1 MFKELKGYTG
11 GKDPE
16 IGTKRSARYVFVLNN
31 PQFWL
36 GTEDPEQIKAIM
48 EKRFAHYRYIFQLE
62 RGEETNTLHL
72 QGVILNDDPIKGQ
85 SILNKFMKKVNG
97 KMHSGIYLE
106 VVKSPQAIYSY
117 STKDHTRV
125 AGPFIHEYTN
135 KTNDDGLPITFRDLV
150 NVDLSWDDYK
160 SQADETRPGARRK
173 DLKILWCSMVKEGMS
188 MVDIDADPEL
198 SIIAGMY
205 PSYAQR
211 LEDYPNQ
218 KKFKRYRNEVR
229 DIEITWLYGEPGS
242 GKTFHAFELAGG
254 YDKAYKISDYKNN
267 PWDNYTGQDTVIF
280 DEFYGD
286 VKFGELMQ
294 LWDKYPLQLSARYQ
308 NKWACYT
315 HVYVCSN
322 LAPYELYKNLD
333 KREFRIAGLYRR
345 ITKLIHVTLN
355 EDGIREYEDQ
365 TSKLQELMNATSEDE
380 EAYEVFG

>member
-1 MFKELKGYTG
+1 MSNEFKGYTG
-11 GKDPE
+11 GKDVE
-16 IGTKRSARYVFVLNN
+16 IGTKRSKNYMFVLNN

-48 EKRFAHYRYIFQLE
+48 EKKFAHYRYVFQLE
-62 RGEETNTLHL
+62 RGEKESTLHL
-72 QGVILNDDPIKGQ
+72 QGCILNDDPISAT
-85 SILNKFMKKVNG
+85 SIFNKFRKEKDG
-97 KMHSGIYLE
+97 KEHSGIHLE
-106 VVKSPQAIYSY
+106 VVKKVQAVYSY

-125 AGPFIHEYTN
+125 AGPFFHEYTN
-135 KTNDDGLPITFRDLV
+135 KTNEDGLPITFKDIV
-150 NVDLSWDDYK
+150 DIDLSWDDYK
-160 SQADETRPGARRK
+160 SAADETRPGARRK
-173 DLKILWCSMVKEGMS
+173 DMKLLYCSMVKEGMS
-188 MVDIDADPEL
+188 LVDIDADLEL

-211 LEDYPNQ
+211 LNDYPSQ
-218 KKFKRYRNEVR
+218 QKFKKYRSEVR

-286 VKFGELMQ
+286 VRFGELMQ

-322 LAPYELYKNLD
+322 LAPWDMYKNLD

-345 ITKLIHVTLN
+345 ITKLIHVTVD
-355 EDGIREYEDQ
+355 EDGTRSYEDQ
-365 TSKLQELMNATSEDE
+365 TSELQGLMNPEDE
-380 EAYEVFG
+380 ESYEVFG